1 MSKDSKDPIILS
13 GRVFVTSST
22 VELCPSRE
30 LPSGKKKLQEGDL
43 KVWSHFTQ
51 RDTNTGAGI
60 FRAAV
65 YNGKKWSTFRL
76 NRVAGDYSRYDS
88 YDDRKAKLGP
98 CIREL
103 TGLGGSTV
111 CWIDNSYGI
120 YRYGGA
126 EAAARTSSP
135 PQVGTVKDDS
145 GRKKPTTGGAT
156 QLTLFD

>member
-1 MSKDSKDPIILS
+1 MSKTSRDPIILS

-30 LPSGKKKLQEGDL
+30 LPTSKKRLQEGDL

-51 RDTNTGAGI
+51 RDTNSGAGI

-65 YNGKKWSTFRL
+65 YDGKRWSPFRL
-76 NRVAGDYSRYDS
+76 NRVAGDHSRYDS
-88 YDDRKAKLGP
+88 YDDRKSKISP

-103 TGLGGSTV
+103 TNLGGSTV

-120 YRYGGA
+120 YNYGVGGVV
-126 EAAARTSSP
+126 ARTSMEP
-135 PQVGTVKDDS
+135 AVGKVESDS
-145 GRKKPTTGGAT
+145 GRKKPGDGKAT

>member
-1 MSKDSKDPIILS
+1 MSKDSRDPIILS

-30 LPSGKKKLQEGDL
+30 LPTSKKKLQEGDL

-65 YNGKKWSTFRL
+65 YDGKKWSPFRL
-76 NRVAGDYSRYDS
+76 NRVAGDYSRYSS
-88 YDDRKAKLGP
+88 YDDRKSKLAP

-103 TGLGGSTV
+103 TNLGGSTV
-111 CWIDNSYGI
+111 CWIENSYGI
-120 YRYGGA
+120 YRYGDAGVV
-126 EAAARTSSP
+126 ARTRVEP
-135 PQVGTVKDDS
+135 ATGKVEDDGS
-145 GRKKPTTGGAT
+145 RRKPDSGGAT